1 MLVEVFWFL
10 ELNKFSTKFKVNFD
24 KKLRMKLL
32 IVEDNCEL
40 AKDLSR
46 FLTENGFLVETS
58 DTLTSAVDKVSVY
71 DYDLIILDLGLPDG
85 SGLDLIH
92 TIKKLKKDP
101 GILIVTAKNAVEDKV
116 TGLELGAD
124 DFITKPFHKAELN
137 ARVRSIIRRKNFSG
151 SNELEINS
159 IKVDLNSREAF
170 VNDQIIELTR
180 KEYDL
185 LVYFMYNKGRVLTKE
200 NIAEHLWGDH
210 IDQADNFDF
219 IYNHIKNLRK
229 KLQRLGAGNNIRSV
243 YGMGYKFF
251 EL

>member
-1 MLVEVFWFL
+1 
-10 ELNKFSTKFKVNFD
+10 
-24 KKLRMKLL
+24 MKLL
-32 IVEDNCEL
+32 IVEDNFQL
-40 AKDLSR
+40 ADDLSR
-46 FLTENGFLVETS
+46 FLAENGFVVEMAN
-58 DTLTSAVDKVSVY
+58 TLTEAKEKVSVY

-85 SGLDLIH
+85 TGLDLIH
-92 TIKKLKKDP
+92 ELKRIQKDP

-116 TGLELGAD
+116 MGLELGAD

-137 ARVRSIIRRKNFSG
+137 ARVRSIIRRKKFKGN
-151 SNELEINS
+151 NELEINQ
-159 IKVDLNSREAF
+159 IKIDLDSREVF
-170 VNDQIIELTR
+170 VDGNLLELTR

-185 LVYFMYNKGRVLTKE
+185 LLYFMYNKGRVLTKE

-219 IYNHIKNLRK
+219 LYNHIKNLRK
-229 KLQRLGAGNNIRSV
+229 KLQKLGAGNNIRSV